1 MSPLEPLTTSAAVP
15 AARGA
20 ASPVC
25 SRVGMVTKPS
35 VPEANTQGASGMA
48 QLNARAAL
56 SRADVEGAEL
66 RSLADVVTAVRCAVT
81 TAITIASRRMVAASP
96 NDTRT
101 PGGPA
106 EAITPAAKGPTAA
119 WFALEPSRPST
130 VTSVDGG
137 RSVRPVDSFDRITE
151 FLPEA
156 LRANQQD
163 DLGRKV
169 IPGRAA
175 LQRN

>member
-1 MSPLEPLTTSAAVP
+1 
-15 AARGA
+15 
-20 ASPVC
+20 
-25 SRVGMVTKPS
+25 MVTKPS

-106 EAITPAAKGPTAA
+106 EAITPAAKGPTAKPAINTAPAVAAPAGPFRSEAHAVQALIARPTPAPRMKRPASNASECCESSITSVPAKAIVEPDHATA
-119 WFALEPSRPST
+119 WRPS
-130 VTSVDGG
+130 
-137 RSVRPVDSFDRITE
+137 
-151 FLPEA
+151 
-156 LRANQQD
+156 
-163 DLGRKV
+163 
-169 IPGRAA
+169 
-175 LQRN
+175 